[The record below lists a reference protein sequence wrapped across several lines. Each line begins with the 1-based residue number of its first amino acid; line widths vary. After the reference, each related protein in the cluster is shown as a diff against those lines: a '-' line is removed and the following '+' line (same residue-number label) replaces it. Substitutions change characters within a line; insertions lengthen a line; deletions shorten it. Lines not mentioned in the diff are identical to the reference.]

1 MFHNKTLMT
10 AVLLSLMQPML
21 AVAQEQPAQD
31 IWGLIGAY
39 PVAPVPNKL
48 PEEGENA
55 AVAAPSSPA
64 PASAVVSTP
73 VAETPQ
79 ITTAVDPELVP
90 SPEPVE
96 EQLKQAVQEPETTVS
111 VEAVPTTPV
120 EAVVEAPREAVH
132 VETAVA
138 PVVVDPAPD
147 AASVPAAVSYA
158 EAATVPPRG
167 ADGEVIA
174 LHLVLEDA
182 MAAMPEVAIAR
193 ERLEEARA
201 GVDEARA
208 AYRPTADIKGV
219 LSREYN
225 NPFRT
230 RTSSSETFSGSGY
243 NNSGQMSF
251 SARQNIYDGGS
262 KSAAFAE
269 RKKAEEVTQFS
280 REKINQEVVVRTTA
294 AYINSWR
301 LQGQIEFL
309 EENRNRLEHLHKILQ
324 SRVKKG
330 DASTA
335 EATYMEGRIL
345 GLSQQIKT
353 AQASLEE
360 AWIALGRYTGVQRR
374 IKSVLPDDMY
384 NITMPDTLM
393 IQDNIIRAAEKNN
406 FDLKMAK
413 GEIEVLERRK
423 RAEYGKSLPSLD
435 ALLDGDQSRDVGGD
449 TGIEKTAAARLQ
461 LSYRLYDGGLNSAGQ
476 RKLLSQIRSA
486 RFDLDIKRQDML
498 QAVRKGLSDLESLT
512 EQIRLADKEYE
523 THLTLYAAYERQ
535 FRLGELDLIVIADN
549 VEKIQQASLRRVG
562 LRSDYAFA
570 VVDLLSQA
578 GQAESYLR
586 GDSPPTRRGILQ
598 SLGFG
603 LTEQVGQL

>member
-1 MFHNKTLMT
+1 MFHNKTLMV
-10 AVLLSLMQPML
+10 AVLLGLAQPML
-21 AVAQEQPAQD
+21 VAAQEQPAQD

-39 PVAPVPNKL
+39 PVVAPAPDTI
-48 PEEGENA
+48 PEEGESA
-55 AVAAPSSPA
+55 AVATPVPA
-64 PASAVVSTP
+64 AVPASAVVTEP

-79 ITTAVDPELVP
+79 IVTAAPSVPVTTPET
-90 SPEPVE
+90 VE
-96 EQLKQAVQEPETTVS
+96 EELTQAVQASEVPAPA
-111 VEAVPTTPV
+111 EAVPDSSP
-120 EAVVEAPREAVH
+120 EAVAEAPREAAP
-132 VETAVA
+132 VEAVA
-138 PVVVDPAPD
+138 VAVTAPESAPEPAK
-147 AASVPAAVSYA
+147 SSSA

-167 ADGEVIA
+167 ADGEVVS
-174 LHLVLEDA
+174 LHLILEDA

-208 AYRPTADIKGV
+208 AYRPTADIRGV

-225 NPFRT
+225 SPFRT
-230 RTSSSETFSGSGY
+230 RSSSGTDTFSGSGY
-243 NNSGQMSF
+243 NNSGQATF
-251 SARQNIYDGGS
+251 NARQNIYDGGS

-280 REKINQEVVVRTTA
+280 RDKINQEVVVRTTA

-301 LQGQIEFL
+301 LQGQIGFL
-309 EENRNRLEHLHKILQ
+309 EENRSRLEHLHAILQ

-330 DASTA
+330 DASKA

-374 IKSVLPDDMY
+374 IKSILPDDMY
-384 NITMPDTLM
+384 SITIPDTLM
-393 IQDNIIRAAEKNN
+393 MQDNLIRAAEQNN
-406 FDLKMAK
+406 FDLKIAK

-449 TGIEKTAAARLQ
+449 TGIVKSAAARLQ

-498 QAVRKGLSDLESLT
+498 QSVRKGLSDLESLT

-523 THLTLYAAYERQ
+523 THIKLYAAYERQ
-535 FRLGELDLIVIADN
+535 FKLGELDLIVIADN

-570 VVDLLSQA
+570 IVDLLSQA
-578 GQAESYLR
+578 GQAEPYLR
-586 GDSPPTRRGILQ
+586 GDDSSARRNILQ
-598 SLGFG
+598 SLGFI
-603 LTEQVGQL
+603 LTEQSGQL

>member
-1 MFHNKTLMT
+1 MT

>member
-1 MFHNKTLMT
+1 MV
-10 AVLLSLMQPML
+10 AVLLGLTQPML
-21 AVAQEQPAQD
+21 VAAQEQPAQD

-39 PVAPVPNKL
+39 PVVAPAPDTI
-48 PEEGENA
+48 PEEGESA
-55 AVAAPSSPA
+55 AVATPVPDAA
-64 PASAVVSTP
+64 PAAAV

-79 ITTAVDPELVP
+79 IVTAAPSVPVTTPGT
-90 SPEPVE
+90 VE
-96 EQLKQAVQEPETTVS
+96 EELTQAVQASEVPAPA
-111 VEAVPTTPV
+111 EAVPYSSP
-120 EAVVEAPREAVH
+120 EVVAEAPREAAP
-132 VETAVA
+132 VEAVA
-138 PVVVDPAPD
+138 VAVTAPES
-147 AASVPAAVSYA
+147 APESAKSSPA

-167 ADGEVIA
+167 TDGEVVS
-174 LHLVLEDA
+174 LHLILEDA

-208 AYRPTADIKGV
+208 AYRPTADIRGV

-225 NPFRT
+225 SPFRT
-230 RTSSSETFSGSGY
+230 RSSSGTDTFSGSGY
-243 NNSGQMSF
+243 NNSGQATF
-251 SARQNIYDGGS
+251 NARQNIYDGGS

-280 REKINQEVVVRTTA
+280 RDKINQEVVVRTTA

-301 LQGQIEFL
+301 LQGQIGFL
-309 EENRNRLEHLHKILQ
+309 EENRSRLEHLHAILQ

-330 DASTA
+330 DASKA

-374 IKSVLPDDMY
+374 IKSILPDDMY
-384 NITMPDTLM
+384 SITIPDTLM
-393 IQDNIIRAAEKNN
+393 MQDNLIRAAEQNN
-406 FDLKMAK
+406 FDLKIAK

-449 TGIEKTAAARLQ
+449 TGIVKSAAARLQ

-498 QAVRKGLSDLESLT
+498 QSVRKGLSDLESLT

-523 THLTLYAAYERQ
+523 THIKLYAAYERQ
-535 FRLGELDLIVIADN
+535 FKLGELDLIVIADN

-570 VVDLLSQA
+570 IVDLLSQA
-578 GQAESYLR
+578 GQAEPYLR
-586 GDSPPTRRGILQ
+586 GDDSSARRNILQ
-598 SLGFG
+598 SLGFI
-603 LTEQVGQL
+603 LTEQSGQL

>member
-120 EAVVEAPREAVH
+120 EAVVEAPREAVP

-138 PVVVDPAPD
+138 PVVVDPTPD
-147 AASVPAAVSYA
+147 AASVLAAVSYA

-251 SARQNIYDGGS
+251 NARQNIYDGGS

>member
-1 MFHNKTLMT
+1 MFHNKTLMV
-10 AVLLSLMQPML
+10 AVLLGLAQPML
-21 AVAQEQPAQD
+21 VAAQEQPAQD

-39 PVAPVPNKL
+39 PVVAPAPDTI
-48 PEEGENA
+48 PEEGESA
-55 AVAAPSSPA
+55 AVATPVPDAT
-64 PASAVVSTP
+64 PASAV

-79 ITTAVDPELVP
+79 IVTAAQSVPVTTPET
-90 SPEPVE
+90 VE
-96 EQLKQAVQEPETTVS
+96 EELTQAVQASEVPAPA
-111 VEAVPTTPV
+111 EAVPDSSP
-120 EAVVEAPREAVH
+120 EAAAEAPREAAP
-132 VETAVA
+132 VEAVA
-138 PVVVDPAPD
+138 VAVTAPEPAK
-147 AASVPAAVSYA
+147 SSSA
-158 EAATVPPRG
+158 EAATVPTRG
-167 ADGEVIA
+167 ADGEVVS
-174 LHLVLEDA
+174 LHLILEDA

-208 AYRPTADIKGV
+208 AYRPTADIRGV

-225 NPFRT
+225 SPFRT
-230 RTSSSETFSGSGY
+230 RSSSGTDTFSGSGY
-243 NNSGQMSF
+243 NNSGQATF
-251 SARQNIYDGGS
+251 NARQNIYDGGS

-301 LQGQIEFL
+301 LQGQIGFL
-309 EENRNRLEHLHKILQ
+309 EENRTRLEHLHAILQ

-330 DASTA
+330 DASKA

-374 IKSVLPDDMY
+374 IKSILPDDMY
-384 NITMPDTLM
+384 SITIPDTLM
-393 IQDNIIRAAEKNN
+393 MQDNLIRAAEQNN
-406 FDLKMAK
+406 FDLKIAK

-449 TGIEKTAAARLQ
+449 TGIVKSAAARLQ

-498 QAVRKGLSDLESLT
+498 QSVRKGLSDLESLT

-523 THLTLYAAYERQ
+523 THIKLYAAYERQ

-570 VVDLLSQA
+570 IVDLLSQA
-578 GQAESYLR
+578 GQAEPYLR
-586 GDSPPTRRGILQ
+586 GDDSSARRNILQ
-598 SLGFG
+598 SLGFI
-603 LTEQVGQL
+603 LTEQSGQL

>member
-1 MFHNKTLMT
+1 MFHNKTLMV
-10 AVLLSLMQPML
+10 AVLLGLAQPML
-21 AVAQEQPAQD
+21 VAAQEQPAQD

-39 PVAPVPNKL
+39 PVAPAPDKI
-48 PEEGENA
+48 PEEGESA
-55 AVAAPSSPA
+55 AVATPVPA
-64 PASAVVSTP
+64 AVPASAVVTEP
-73 VAETPQ
+73 VAEKPQ
-79 ITTAVDPELVP
+79 IVTAAPSVPVTTPGT
-90 SPEPVE
+90 VE
-96 EQLKQAVQEPETTVS
+96 EELTQAVQASEVPAPA
-111 VEAVPTTPV
+111 EAVPDSSP
-120 EAVVEAPREAVH
+120 EAVAEAPREAAP
-132 VETAVA
+132 VEAVA
-138 PVVVDPAPD
+138 VAVTAPESAPEPAK
-147 AASVPAAVSYA
+147 SSSA

-167 ADGEVIA
+167 ADGEVVS
-174 LHLVLEDA
+174 LHLILEDA

-208 AYRPTADIKGV
+208 AYRPTADIRGV

-225 NPFRT
+225 SPFRT
-230 RTSSSETFSGSGY
+230 RSSSGTDTFSGSGY
-243 NNSGQMSF
+243 NNSGQATF
-251 SARQNIYDGGS
+251 NARQNIYDGGS

-280 REKINQEVVVRTTA
+280 RDKINQEVVVRTTA

-301 LQGQIEFL
+301 LQGQIGFL
-309 EENRNRLEHLHKILQ
+309 EENRSRLEHLHAILQ

-330 DASTA
+330 DASKA

-374 IKSVLPDDMY
+374 IKSILPDDMY
-384 NITMPDTLM
+384 SITIPDTLM
-393 IQDNIIRAAEKNN
+393 MQDNLIRAAEQNN
-406 FDLKMAK
+406 FDLKIAK

-449 TGIEKTAAARLQ
+449 TGIVKSAAARLQ

-498 QAVRKGLSDLESLT
+498 QSVRKGLSDLESLT

-523 THLTLYAAYERQ
+523 THIKLYAAYERQ
-535 FRLGELDLIVIADN
+535 FKLGELDLIVIADN

-570 VVDLLSQA
+570 IVDLLSQA
-578 GQAESYLR
+578 GQAEPYLR
-586 GDSPPTRRGILQ
+586 GDDSSARRNILQ
-598 SLGFG
+598 SLGFS
-603 LTEQVGQL
+603 LTEQSGQL

>member
-1 MFHNKTLMT
+1 
-10 AVLLSLMQPML
+10 VLRSLPRCRLLYLHLLLLQNLLQKNLKLSLRHHPTPGTVEEELTQ
-21 AVAQEQPAQD
+21 AVQASE
-31 IWGLIGAY
+31 
-39 PVAPVPNKL
+39 V
-48 PEEGENA
+48 
-55 AVAAPSSPA
+55 PA
-64 PASAVVSTP
+64 PA
-73 VAETPQ
+73 
-79 ITTAVDPELVP
+79 
-90 SPEPVE
+90 
-96 EQLKQAVQEPETTVS
+96 
-111 VEAVPTTPV
+111 EAVPDSSP
-120 EAVVEAPREAVH
+120 EAVAEAPREAAP
-132 VETAVA
+132 VEAVA
-138 PVVVDPAPD
+138 VAVTAPESAPEPAK
-147 AASVPAAVSYA
+147 SSSA

-167 ADGEVIA
+167 ADGEVVS
-174 LHLVLEDA
+174 LHLILEDA

-208 AYRPTADIKGV
+208 AYRPTADIRGV

-225 NPFRT
+225 SPFRT
-230 RTSSSETFSGSGY
+230 RSSSGTDTFSGSGY
-243 NNSGQMSF
+243 NNSGQATF
-251 SARQNIYDGGS
+251 NARQNIYDGGS

-280 REKINQEVVVRTTA
+280 RDKINQEVVVRTTA

-301 LQGQIEFL
+301 LQGQIGFL
-309 EENRNRLEHLHKILQ
+309 EENRSRLEHLHAILQ

-330 DASTA
+330 DASKA

-374 IKSVLPDDMY
+374 IKSILPDDMY
-384 NITMPDTLM
+384 SITIPDTLM
-393 IQDNIIRAAEKNN
+393 MQDNLIRAAEQNN
-406 FDLKMAK
+406 FDLKIAK

-449 TGIEKTAAARLQ
+449 TGIVKSAAARLQ

-498 QAVRKGLSDLESLT
+498 QSVRKGLSDLESLT

-523 THLTLYAAYERQ
+523 THIKLYAAYERQ
-535 FRLGELDLIVIADN
+535 FKLGELDLIVIADN

-570 VVDLLSQA
+570 IVDLLSQA
-578 GQAESYLR
+578 GQAEPYLR
-586 GDSPPTRRGILQ
+586 GDDSSARRNILQ
-598 SLGFG
+598 SLGFS
-603 LTEQVGQL
+603 LTEQSGQL

>member
-1 MFHNKTLMT
+1 
-10 AVLLSLMQPML
+10 
-21 AVAQEQPAQD
+21 
-31 IWGLIGAY
+31 
-39 PVAPVPNKL
+39 
-48 PEEGENA
+48 
-55 AVAAPSSPA
+55 
-64 PASAVVSTP
+64 
-73 VAETPQ
+73 
-79 ITTAVDPELVP
+79 
-90 SPEPVE
+90 
-96 EQLKQAVQEPETTVS
+96 
-111 VEAVPTTPV
+111 
-120 EAVVEAPREAVH
+120 
-132 VETAVA
+132 
-138 PVVVDPAPD
+138 
-147 AASVPAAVSYA
+147 
-158 EAATVPPRG
+158 
-167 ADGEVIA
+167 
-174 LHLVLEDA
+174 
-182 MAAMPEVAIAR
+182 
-193 ERLEEARA
+193 
-201 GVDEARA
+201 
-208 AYRPTADIKGV
+208 
-219 LSREYN
+219 
-225 NPFRT
+225 
-230 RTSSSETFSGSGY
+230 
-243 NNSGQMSF
+243 
-251 SARQNIYDGGS
+251 
-262 KSAAFAE
+262 
-269 RKKAEEVTQFS
+269 
-280 REKINQEVVVRTTA
+280 
-294 AYINSWR
+294 
-301 LQGQIEFL
+301 
-309 EENRNRLEHLHKILQ
+309 LHKILQ

-345 GLSQQIKT
+345 GLSQQIKI